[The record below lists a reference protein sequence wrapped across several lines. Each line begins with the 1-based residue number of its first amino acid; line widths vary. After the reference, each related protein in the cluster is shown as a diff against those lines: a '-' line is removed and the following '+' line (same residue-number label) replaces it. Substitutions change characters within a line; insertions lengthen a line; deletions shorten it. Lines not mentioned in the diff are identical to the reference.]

1 MISSVKQAIV
11 DKLLECYQGYTIYD
25 EDVPQSFKT
34 PSFLITLIDQEY
46 RKRINDKFDSVLSFD
61 VAYFSDKENTEIK
74 SDCFEVQL
82 NLFRAFDLIGT
93 FRVLNK
99 QAIIT
104 DNVLHFTFEIRYSE
118 INDIQYDK
126 MQRQQTNTRTEG

>member
-25 EDVPQSFKT
+25 EDVPQHFRT

-61 VAYFSDKENTEIK
+61 VAHFSDKENTEIK
-74 SDCFEVQL
+74 ADCLEVQL

-99 QAIIT
+99 QATIT